1 MQLTNELMNG
11 GSMASI
17 ISQQGER
24 REKKYF
30 LISYS
35 YHGAN
40 GLYGHGE
47 MSIIADIFPTKKVIE
62 EAVNTAKGSDQVIV
76 MNIYQFPSEL
86 EYRIYYEK

>member
-1 MQLTNELMNG
+1 MTIVKSILTPD
-11 GSMASI
+11 
-17 ISQQGER
+17 QQGK
-24 REKKYF
+24 EKKYF

-35 YHGAN
+35 YHGSN

-47 MSIIADIFPTKKVIE
+47 MSIIADIFPPKKVIE
-62 EAVNTAKGSDQVIV
+62 EAVNAAKASDQVIV